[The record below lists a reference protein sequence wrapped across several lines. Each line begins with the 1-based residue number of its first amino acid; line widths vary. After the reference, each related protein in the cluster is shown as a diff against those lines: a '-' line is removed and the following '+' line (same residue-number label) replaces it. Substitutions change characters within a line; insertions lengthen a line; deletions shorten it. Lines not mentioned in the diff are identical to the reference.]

1 MRILGMRLFLMFA
14 AVSIGAAAN
23 AQTVSCTSED
33 GSKKYCQADT
43 KHGVTLAKQRS
54 DAACRL
60 GESWGFDDR
69 GIWVAHGCG
78 GDFVLGAEAS
88 GQGGAKIVFCASDG
102 GKRFCDVNT
111 GGGVR
116 LARQK
121 SDAPCKQD
129 ATWGYDGLG
138 IWVDQ
143 GCSADFAIGAAAV
156 TAPRQ
161 PAKHAD
167 AGDSDSSDVDKTAKD
182 RSCLKTAGKSRAE
195 QLVKECLKV
204 SAATHPPCNAQ
215 NSCELIVDEI
225 RRSCVFLGAD
235 APAFCG
241 GYLK

>member
-14 AVSIGAAAN
+14 VVAVAAPAN

-43 KHGVTLAKQRS
+43 KHGVTLVKQKS
-54 DAACRL
+54 EIPCKQ

-69 GIWVAHGCG
+69 GIWVDHGCG
-78 GDFVLGAEAS
+78 GDFVLGAEAAR
-88 GQGGAKIVFCASDG
+88 QGGAKIISCASDG
-102 GKRFCDVNT
+102 GKKFCDVNT

-116 LARQK
+116 LAKQK

-143 GCSADFAIGAAAV
+143 GCSAEFVIGAVAPTTPKEAA
-156 TAPRQ
+156 THPD
-161 PAKHAD
+161 PAESDGED
-167 AGDSDSSDVDKTAKD
+167 ADKTAKD

-204 SAATHPPCNAQ
+204 SAATHPPCNVL